1 MTDRPMSTDKQGAK
15 ILARTFYSQL
25 RASGYTAHQV
35 IGVATEL
42 LDLVTEELKGAN
54 ATRTDEGSA
63 EKRAQA

>member
-1 MTDRPMSTDKQGAK
+1 MSTDKQGAK

-25 RASGYTAHQV
+25 RASGYTANQV

-42 LDLVTEELKGAN
+42 LDLVTEELKEASTSRG
-54 ATRTDEGSA
+54 DEAAAA